1 MNHSYGGIMVT
12 QQYKA
17 WSVMHSRFGL
27 HVVEVLEREPGVV
40 QAFEVVSGAVIM
52 SLRQQAYITALRQF
66 LRLLAGLAVVE
77 GVKFDAADTPLSQ

>member
-1 MNHSYGGIMVT
+1 MVT

-17 WSVMHSRFGL
+17 WSVVHSRFGL